1 MNSFLRWLS
10 DLTGYSARRECEALR
25 LQLSTQTE
33 IASVRG
39 VQIDLL
45 QRDNKEL
52 RERVAKLE
60 ERIDKDHAAAQND
73 LRSLVDHSLR
83 MGGRRPLFSDD
94 PDPAPDPRVFD
105 QNSQRR
111 RDNNVMDFWRSH
123 RIAADA
129 MSNNLEP
136 SEFEKEDDDD
146 GGLHPVA
153 AGSDAAEAGA

>member
-1 MNSFLRWLS
+1 MNGFLQWLS

-33 IASVRG
+33 IAAVRG

-83 MGGRRPLFSDD
+83 MSGRRPLFTDD
-94 PDPAPDPRVFD
+94 PDPAPDPRVYD
-105 QNSQRR
+105 RSAARAGAPSAA
-111 RDNNVMDFWRSH
+111 DFWRSH
-123 RIAADA
+123 RIAVDA
-129 MSNNLEP
+129 MSNNLAP
-136 SEFEKEDDDD
+136 SAFEKEDDDD

-153 AGSDAAEAGA
+153 AGADAAEAGA